1 MTASIIL
8 YSLMATAAMGVLI
21 ILFNKNLLYCALGL
35 LLCLVSLAGIFGLLN
50 AEFLAATQLMIYAGG
65 VLVLIL
71 FGIMLTNRTGGKAL
85 ESGSHNWIPGLI
97 ITVGIGWLLV
107 VSFNQPTALPVT
119 PIHNPVQQVGIELM
133 STYVAPFE
141 LSGILLLVCLIGA
154 ALTASSYKSNNHG

>member
-1 MTASIIL
+1 MTPSIIL
-8 YSLMATAAMGVLI
+8 YSLMGTSITGVLL
-21 ILFNKNLLYCALGL
+21 ILLNRNLLHCALGL

-50 AEFLAATQLMIYAGG
+50 AEFLAVTQLMIYAGG
-65 VLVLIL
+65 VLVLII

-97 ITVGIGWLLV
+97 ITAGMGWLLII
-107 VSFNQPTALPVT
+107 SFKQPTALPVT
-119 PIHNPVQQVGIELM
+119 PINNPVRQVGIELM

-154 ALTASSYKSNNHG
+154 ALMASSFKSNNHG

>member
-71 FGIMLTNRTGGKAL
+71 FGIMLTNRT
-85 ESGSHNWIPGLI
+85 
-97 ITVGIGWLLV
+97 
-107 VSFNQPTALPVT
+107 
-119 PIHNPVQQVGIELM
+119 
-133 STYVAPFE
+133 
-141 LSGILLLVCLIGA
+141 
-154 ALTASSYKSNNHG
+154 